1 VLEKAE
7 ELGVA
12 LLERAAVQG
21 HVHAMYALGS
31 HLHEREEHEQAVRWL
46 TTAAEAGLPYAMF
59 NLGTLLDEGKGVAA
73 PDYQAAA
80 GWFMRA
86 ADAGRSGVYGVAA
99 HNLCNMYTAGRGRGS
114 VRTSTRPTLNR

>member
-1 VLEKAE
+1 MLYPSVP
-7 ELGVA
+7 
-12 LLERAAVQG
+12 VQYPSDIISLPCPS
-21 HVHAMYALGS
+21 A
-31 HLHEREEHEQAVRWL
+31 WL

-114 VRTSTRPTLNR
+114 VRTSTRPTLN